1 MILHFQVGPIPYGFI
16 NPPQAPF
23 FGPQLQGAPLVNSNG
38 EVVGVASRAYA
49 PLGFAPDAVW
59 FSPLI
64 KSACEK
70 VLQCP

>member
-1 MILHFQVGPIPYGFI
+1 MSQGLVGDVSAVGIQHDAPI
-16 NPPQAPF
+16 
-23 FGPQLQGAPLVNSNG
+23 GPQQQGSPLVNSNG

-59 FSPLI
+59 FAPLI

-70 VLQCP
+70 VLQCPG